1 MTDESTRMH
10 VVFSGHVQGVGFRQ
24 TTTQI
29 AKSFPVTGWVKNLPS
44 GNVEMVAEG
53 SKATCGDFLA
63 AIRDRMFEYINDL
76 DCQWGKAT
84 NEFEHFEIHY

>member
-1 MTDESTRMH
+1 MTDASTRMH

-29 AKSFPVTGWVKNLPS
+29 AKSFPVVGWVKNLPS
-44 GNVEMVAEG
+44 GNVELVAQG
-53 SKATCGDFLA
+53 SKSACSDFLA

-76 DCQWGKAT
+76 DCQWSDSSGELET
-84 NEFEHFEIHY
+84 FEIHY

>member
-1 MTDESTRMH
+1 MTDASTRMH

-29 AKSFPVTGWVKNLPS
+29 AKSFPVVGWVKNLPS
-44 GNVEMVAEG
+44 GNVELVAEG
-53 SKATCGDFLA
+53 SKSACSDFLA

-76 DCQWGKAT
+76 DCQWSDSSGELET
-84 NEFEHFEIHY
+84 FEIHY

>member
-1 MTDESTRMH
+1 MH

-29 AKSFPVTGWVKNLPS
+29 AKSFPVVGWVKNLPS
-44 GNVEMVAEG
+44 GNVELVAQG
-53 SKATCGDFLA
+53 SKSACSDFLA

-76 DCQWGKAT
+76 DCQWSDSSGELET
-84 NEFEHFEIHY
+84 FEIHY